1 MASAFRPRPVA
12 ATLAIVLLT
21 IVSGSPAIAKQAK
34 PNILVIMADDV
45 GWASLGSYHQGV
57 KSIETPNLDRL
68 ASEGV
73 RLTDYYAQ
81 PSCTAGRSAFITGQL
96 PIRTGMHTVGL
107 PGEKKGLHPSDPTI
121 ANLLKGLGYRT
132 GQFGKNHLGDLNEFL
147 PTNRGFDEY
156 WGWLYHLNAM
166 EYTADPDWPKDPA
179 FNAAFGPRNIIHS
192 YATKKDQKKKDERW
206 GPVGKQRIE
215 DDGPALPDRQRQL
228 DDEVTAHTL
237 DFIGRAAK
245 ADEPFFVW
253 MAPARAHV
261 WTYLKPEYEAQLGD
275 GKGLQDI
282 IMKELDDNIGKVLA
296 ELEALG
302 LAENTIVVFT
312 SDNGPE
318 TMTWPDGGTT
328 PFHGEK
334 GTTWEGGFRVPAI
347 VRWPGEIPAG
357 KVSNGI
363 FDGMDWLPTLV
374 AAAGGPE
381 DVREEL
387 LSGYEGYKV
396 HLDGYNQL
404 DFLKGEKES
413 QRPEI
418 FYYSGPNLQ
427 AVRHGDW
434 KAHFVVQNDG
444 WGGPSERLNAPL
456 LFNLRRDPYEKA
468 ADESGMYT
476 KWMGKKMWA
485 FGPAKV
491 AIQRHLATLKEFPP
505 RGSAMQ
511 NEASIEAHSEGESGL
526 AQ

>member
-1 MASAFRPRPVA
+1 MRLSNRPLAVVA
-12 ATLAIVLLT
+12 LAIT
-21 IVSGSPAIAKQAK
+21 FAIAFTSSVSADENK

-57 KSIETPNLDRL
+57 KSIETPNLDKL
-68 ASEGV
+68 ADQGV

-107 PGEKKGLHPSDPTI
+107 PGEKKGLHPDDPTI
-121 ANLLKGLGYRT
+121 ASLLKSFGYAT

-166 EYTADPDWPKDPA
+166 EYTVDPDWPDDEA
-179 FNAAFGPRNIIHS
+179 FNNKYGPRNIIHAYS
-192 YATKKDQKKKDERW
+192 TGKDDGTADERW
-206 GPVGKQRIE
+206 GRIGKQRIE
-215 DDGPALPDRQRQL
+215 DDGPAPPERQKQL
-228 DDEVTAHTL
+228 DDEVTSHTL
-237 DFIGRAAK
+237 NFIERAVK
-245 ADEPFFVW
+245 DDTPFFVW

-261 WTYLKPEYEAQLGD
+261 WTYLKPEYEAQLGN

-282 IMKELDDNIGKVLA
+282 IMKELDDNVGKVMARLD
-296 ELEALG
+296 ELGIAD
-302 LAENTIVVFT
+302 NTIVVFT

-347 VRWPGEIPAG
+347 ARWTGHFPEGE
-357 KVSNGI
+357 VFNGV
-363 FDGMDWLPTLV
+363 FDSLDWLPTLV
-374 AAAGGPE
+374 AAAGGP
-381 DVREEL
+381 DNLPEEL
-387 LSGYEGYKV
+387 LSGYKGNKV

-404 DFLKGEKES
+404 DFLKGQGES
-413 QRPEI
+413 NRSEV
-418 FYYSGPNLQ
+418 FYYSGTRLQ
-427 AVRHGDW
+427 AVRYNDW
-434 KAHFVVQNDG
+434 KAHFVVQNHG
-444 WGGPSERLNAPL
+444 WGGPSEQLNAPL

-476 KWMGKKMWA
+476 NWMGKKMWT
-485 FGPAKV
+485 FGPAKTLV
-491 AIQRHLATLKEFPP
+491 QKHLMTLKTFPP
-505 RGSAMQ
+505 RGTPLANQ
-511 NEASIEAHSEGESGL
+511 ASIEEQATSDNGL

>member
-1 MASAFRPRPVA
+1 MKNSKFAGAIKSAAFVTLVVCSMVA
-12 ATLAIVLLT
+12 QAA
-21 IVSGSPAIAKQAK
+21 AK
-34 PNILVIMADDV
+34 PNIVVIMADDV

-57 KSIETPNLDRL
+57 KSIETPNLDKL
-68 ASEGV
+68 ASQGV

-81 PSCTAGRSAFITGQL
+81 PSCTAGRGAFMTGQL
-96 PIRTGMHTVGL
+96 PVINGMHTVGL
-107 PGEKKGLHPSDPTI
+107 PGEAAGLHEDDPTI
-121 ANLLKGLGYRT
+121 PLLLRELGYTT
-132 GQFGKNHLGDLNEFL
+132 GQFGKNHLGDRNEVL
-147 PTNRGFDEY
+147 PSNRGFDEY

-166 EYTADPDWPKDPA
+166 EYTTDPDWPQDEA
-179 FNAAFGPRNIIHS
+179 FNNKYGPRNIIHS
-192 YATKKDQKKKDERW
+192 YATDTDQNVVDERF

-215 DDGPALPDRQRQL
+215 DDGPAPPSRQETL

-237 DFIGRAAK
+237 DFINRAVTDDK
-245 ADEPFFVW
+245 PFFVW

-261 WTYLKPEYEAQLGD
+261 WTYLAPKYKAQLGN

-282 IMKELDDNIGKVLA
+282 IMKELDDNVGKVLA
-296 ELEALG
+296 ELDKLG
-302 LAENTIVVFT
+302 IADNTIVVFT

-347 VRWPGEIPAG
+347 ARWPGNFPQG
-357 KVSNGI
+357 KVYNGI

-381 DVREEL
+381 DLPEKL
-387 LSGYEGYKV
+387 LAGYGGYKV

-404 DFLKGEKES
+404 SFLKGES
-413 QRPEI
+413 DSNRQEI
-418 FYYSGPNLQ
+418 FYYAGATLQ

-434 KAHFVVQNDG
+434 KAHFVVQNHG
-444 WGGPSERLNAPL
+444 WAGPKDELNAPL
-456 LFNLRRDPYEKA
+456 LFNLSRDPYEKA

-485 FGPAKV
+485 FGPAKNLV
-491 AIQRHLATLKEFPP
+491 VQHLATLKEFPP
-505 RGSAMQ
+505 RGAALSNAV
-511 NEASIEAHSEGESGL
+511 EIEQQATSDNGL

>member
-1 MASAFRPRPVA
+1 MTRKFS
-12 ATLAIVLLT
+12 LKLLLT
-21 IVSGSPAIAKQAK
+21 LFCTLPFLLAGANAADK

-57 KSIETPNLDRL
+57 KSIETPNLDKL
-68 ASEGV
+68 ASQGV

-81 PSCTAGRSAFITGQL
+81 PSCTAGRSAFLTGQL
-96 PIRTGMHTVGL
+96 PVRTGMHTVGL
-107 PGEKKGLHPSDPTI
+107 PGEKKGLHEDDPTL
-121 ANLLKGLGYRT
+121 AGLLREMGYTT

-166 EYTADPDWPKDPA
+166 EYTVDPDWPDDPE
-179 FNAAFGPRNIIHS
+179 FENRYGPRNIIHS
-192 YATKKDQKKKDERW
+192 FATDSDSGLVDERW
-206 GPVGKQRIE
+206 GPVGKQRIK
-215 DDGPALPDRQRQL
+215 DDGPAPPERQKTL
-228 DDEVTAHTL
+228 EDEVTAYTL
-237 DFIGRAAK
+237 DFINRAVK
-245 ADEPFFVW
+245 KDKPFFVW

-261 WTYLKPEYEAQLGD
+261 WTHFSPEYEAQLGN
-275 GKGLQDI
+275 GKGMQDI

-296 ELEALG
+296 EIDRLDIADD
-302 LAENTIVVFT
+302 TIVVFT

-318 TMTWPDGGTT
+318 TLTWPDGGTT

-347 VRWPGEIPAG
+347 ARWPGHFPEG
-357 KVSNGI
+357 KVYNGI

-381 DVREEL
+381 DLPARL
-387 LSGYEGYKV
+387 LEGYQGKRV

-404 DFLKGEKES
+404 SFLKGQTGSNRE
-413 QRPEI
+413 EI
-418 FYYSGPNLQ
+418 FYYAGSTLQ

-434 KAHFVVQNDG
+434 KAHFIVQNHG
-444 WGGPSERLNAPL
+444 WAGPKEPLNAPL

-468 ADESGMYT
+468 AEESGMYT
-476 KWMGKKMWA
+476 RWMGNKMWA
-485 FGPAKV
+485 FGPAKNLV
-491 AIQRHLATLKEFPP
+491 VEHMATLQAFPP
-505 RGSAMQ
+505 RDAP
-511 NEASIEAHSEGESGL
+511 ASDQTHAGQQAGEDNGL

>member
-1 MASAFRPRPVA
+1 MFKTIKRDVTKFVVA
-12 ATLAIVLLT
+12 ATVLACSMNVL
-21 IVSGSPAIAKQAK
+21 AADK

-57 KSIETPNLDRL
+57 KSIETPNLDKL
-68 ASEGV
+68 AGQGI

-81 PSCTAGRSAFITGQL
+81 PSCTAGRSAFMTGQL
-96 PIRTGMHTVGL
+96 PVRTGMHTVGL
-107 PGEKKGLHPSDPTI
+107 PGEKKGLHKDDPTLPG
-121 ANLLKGLGYRT
+121 LLKDMGYTT

-166 EYTADPDWPKDPA
+166 EYTDDPDWPTDQA
-179 FNAAFGPRNIIHS
+179 FNDKYGPRNIIHA
-192 YATKKDQKKKDERW
+192 YATDTDKGLVDDRF
-206 GPVGKQRIE
+206 GPLGKQRIE
-215 DDGPALPDRQRQL
+215 DDGPAPPKRQETL
-228 DDEVTAHTL
+228 DDEVTKHTL
-237 DFIGRAAK
+237 KFIKRAVK
-245 ADEPFFVW
+245 KDKPFFVW

-261 WTYLKPEYEAQLGD
+261 WTNLQPKYEEQLGN

-282 IMKELDDNIGKVLA
+282 VMKELDDNVGKVLA
-296 ELEALG
+296 ELEKLG
-302 LAENTIVVFT
+302 IADNTIVVFT

-347 VRWPGEIPAG
+347 VRWPGKFPEG
-357 KVSNGI
+357 KVYNGI

-374 AAAGGPE
+374 AAAGGPQDLPE
-381 DVREEL
+381 QL
-387 LSGYEGYKV
+387 LTGYEGAKV

-404 DFLKGEKES
+404 SFLKGETDS
-413 QRPEI
+413 NRHEI
-418 FYYSGPNLQ
+418 YYYSGPHLQ
-427 AVRHGDW
+427 AVRHDDW
-434 KAHFVVQNDG
+434 KVHFVVQNNG
-444 WGGPSERLNAPL
+444 WAGPRDELNAPL

-485 FGPAKV
+485 FGPAKNIV
-491 AIQRHLATLKEFPP
+491 MQHLGSLQAFPP
-505 RGSAMQ
+505 RGSAP
-511 NEASIEAHSEGESGL
+511 ASQAHVERQVSEESGIS
-526 AQ
+526 Q